1 MSSTTLARHRDFL
14 KLWSAQTVSL
24 FGSLITRAA
33 LPFLAILVLQATPGQ
48 IAALRIA
55 DLLPGFLIGL
65 IAGVFLDR
73 VRRRPVMIMSDLG
86 RAVALGLVPMLAFTG
101 HLSLLAIYLV
111 AIAASLLTVFFEV
124 AEQSYIP
131 SLVHR
136 EELVEANSRLT
147 ATQSVAEI
155 SAFGAAGWLVQL
167 FTAPVAIAIDAATF
181 LISATFVA
189 LIRTPEPP
197 PTERIERPNL
207 WREMVDGLGA
217 LNADRSLRAMALS
230 FASMSLAFGIL
241 GTVYALYALRDLG
254 FEPGP
259 LGLVYAVGG
268 VSSLGASLLTRRLNR
283 GLGLGPAMIAGL
295 TLGAAGIMLLPLARG
310 AGVVAYLLLM
320 GQQLVGDGG
329 LALFGINLMSL
340 RQSIAPPALLGRIN
354 AGTRAAAV
362 GATLVG
368 TLLGGALGQAIG
380 YRLTLLI
387 AAAALLAGALGLLRS
402 PVAVRRAA

>member
-1 MSSTTLARHRDFL
+1 M
-14 KLWSAQTVSL
+14 
-24 FGSLITRAA
+24 
-33 LPFLAILVLQATPGQ
+33 IL
-48 IAALRIA
+48 
-55 DLLPGFLIGL
+55 
-65 IAGVFLDR
+65 
-73 VRRRPVMIMSDLG
+73 SDLG
-86 RAVALGLVPMLAFTG
+86 RAVALGLVPVLAFTG
-101 HLSLLAIYLV
+101 HLTLLAIYLV

-167 FTAPVAIAIDAATF
+167 FTAPVAIAIDAVTF
-181 LISATFVA
+181 VISAVFVGF
-189 LIRTPEPP
+189 IRTPEPP
-197 PTERIERPNL
+197 PTERIDKPNL
-207 WREMVDGLGA
+207 WREMVDGLAA
-217 LNADRSLRAMALS
+217 LNADYSLRAMAVS

-241 GTVYALYALRDLG
+241 GTVYALYALNVLG
-254 FEPGP
+254 FQPGP

-268 VSSLGASLLTRRLNR
+268 VSSLGASLLTRRVNR
-283 GLGLGPAMIAGL
+283 RLGLGPVMIAGL
-295 TLGAAGIMLLPLARG
+295 ALGAAGIMLLPLARG

-320 GQQLVGDGG
+320 GQQLIGDGG

-387 AAAALLAGALGLLRS
+387 AAAALLAGALVLLRS
-402 PVAVRRAA
+402 PVALRRAA